1 MERVM
6 SEVKVENKTT
16 MTRREV
22 ARWFADVA
30 EALRG
35 DGKVELRLAGSSTV
49 ELEVP
54 DQIRCEAEVEVDGD
68 EIELEFELKWSTAP
82 QKDTVQKK
90 DGAAPKKEEASAV
103 RK

>member
-1 MERVM
+1 M
-6 SEVKVENKTT
+6 SEVKVENKAT
-16 MTRREV
+16 MTRLEV

-35 DGKVELRLAGSSTV
+35 DGTVELRLAGSSTV
-49 ELEVP
+49 EFEVP

-68 EIELEFELKWSTAP
+68 EIEVEFELKWSTARP
-82 QKDTVQKK
+82 DTGRQDGAVSKK
-90 DGAAPKKEEASAV
+90 DAAPA

>member
-1 MERVM
+1 M

-30 EALRG
+30 EALKG

-68 EIELEFELKWSTAP
+68 EIELEFELKWSTAR
-82 QKDTVQKK
+82 QDGAVAQK
-90 DGAAPKKEEASAV
+90 DGAVPKKEAAAG

>member
-1 MERVM
+1 M

-30 EALRG
+30 EALNG
-35 DGKVELRLAGSSTV
+35 DGTAEFRLAGSSTV

-54 DQIRCEAEVEVDGD
+54 DRIRCEAEVEIDGD

-82 QKDTVQKK
+82 QKETAQEK
-90 DGAAPKKEEASAV
+90 DGAAPEKASAV